1 MEALEASLHR
11 TIPWLSYG
19 GVGAVSYERG
29 TPVGEG
35 GGGLAHLHS
44 GFVGQGVPRV
54 RTSMGTGFMYKLM
67 GFCLNRQ

>member
-29 TPVGEG
+29 TPVGEKG
-35 GGGLAHLHS
+35 GVSPTYIL
-44 GFVGQGVPRV
+44 GVWV
-54 RTSMGTGFMYKLM
+54 RTRPG
-67 GFCLNRQ
+67 